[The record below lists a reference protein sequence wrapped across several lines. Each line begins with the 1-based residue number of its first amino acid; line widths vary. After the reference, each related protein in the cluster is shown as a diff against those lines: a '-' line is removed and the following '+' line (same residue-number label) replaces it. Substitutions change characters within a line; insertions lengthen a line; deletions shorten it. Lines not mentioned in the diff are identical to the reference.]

1 MKRLALAAL
10 ATATLF
16 TALPAAAQFAKPED
30 AIKYRKG
37 AMFVMGQ
44 HFGRIGAMAQGKVPF
59 DAAAAAANADVVASL
74 SKLPFAGFAPGT
86 DSGDTSALPEVWLES
101 EKFKAGAQKMQDDV
115 AKLATAAKSGNLDQ
129 LKAAFGEAG
138 KTCKGCHDHFKKK

>member
-10 ATATLF
+10 ASATLF
-16 TALPAAAQFAKPED
+16 AALPAAAQFAKSED
-30 AIKYRKG
+30 AIKYRKS

-44 HFGRIGAMAQGKVPF
+44 HFGRLGAMAQGKVPF
-59 DAAAAAANADVVASL
+59 DAAAAAANADVVASM
-74 SKLPFAGFAPGT
+74 SKLPFAGFGPGT
-86 DSGDTSALPEVWLES
+86 DNGDTNALPEVWTDPD
-101 EKFKAGAQKMQDDV
+101 KFKAGAQKMQEEV
-115 AKLATAAKSGNLDQ
+115 AKLATAAKSGNADQ